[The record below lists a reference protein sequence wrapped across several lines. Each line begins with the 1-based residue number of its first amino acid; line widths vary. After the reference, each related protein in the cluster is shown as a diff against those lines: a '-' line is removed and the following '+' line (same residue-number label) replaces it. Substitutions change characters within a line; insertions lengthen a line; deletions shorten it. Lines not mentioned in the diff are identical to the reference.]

1 MVVRHSE
8 SFAELSPTYR
18 SLSPLAS
25 AGNNILTARSRS
37 SHLLHAALDTT
48 LTEVVPDHLRTL
60 LVELFATQTDKL
72 HLRLD
77 LDRFL
82 AAQAILAKLLDEEH
96 EKVASMQVFMQ
107 ITRGRDHSAVLEAF
121 LDWHKLKLHS
131 KGLSDASIKEL
142 IRRITD
148 QMRDTPAVLAPAT
161 LEWQRR
167 RKNHTLK
174 KHRENEEKVRELTT
188 KFKTAFEETQES
200 QRKER
205 LRLVSDAHALEKS
218 HHEYLRTTLMP
229 NRSTDDLGYG

>member
-8 SFAELSPTYR
+8 SSAALSPTYR

-25 AGNNILTARSRS
+25 AGNNILTIKSRS
-37 SHLLHAALDTT
+37 SPSLHAALDTP
-48 LTEVVPDHLRTL
+48 LIDVVSDNLRTH

-82 AAQAILAKLLDEEH
+82 AAQALLARLLNEEY
-96 EKVASMQVFMQ
+96 EKVASMEVFMQ
-107 ITRGRDHSAVLEAF
+107 ITRGRGHSAVLEAF
-121 LDWHKLKLHS
+121 LEWHKLRLQS
-131 KGLSDASIKEL
+131 KGLNEGREL
-142 IRRITD
+142 VRQIID
-148 QMRDTPAVLAPAT
+148 QMKDVPTVLAPAT

-167 RKNHTLK
+167 KKDHKLK
-174 KHRENEEKVRELTT
+174 KHRENEQKVRELTM
-188 KFKTAFEETQES
+188 KFKTDFEEAQEV

-205 LRLVSDAHALEKS
+205 LQLVSDAHALEKS

-229 NRSTDDLGYG
+229 NRSSSIDDQEYG